1 MKAYHNKTDSF
12 NTSKV
17 TKTHRPARSI
27 KEIRQRQ
34 LGDAYQSPWD
44 RLVYALLN
52 GLMYGFGGLLIDVV
66 IVVVRSIADI
76 GNGEIFWLFAPFMLV
91 LGVIIGLVVGK
102 NAGAESVNALHIDET
117 ANHNPYLDDTS
128 ISHDIFRGLIVG
140 IAIFAVIWLAMM
152 FIM

>member
-1 MKAYHNKTDSF
+1 MKAYHNKTDLFSRSQI
-12 NTSKV
+12 NKV
-17 TKTHRPARSI
+17 HRPARSI

-44 RLVYALLN
+44 RLIHALLN

-76 GNGEIFWLFAPFMLV
+76 GNFGFFTPFMLV

-128 ISHDIFRGLIVG
+128 ISHDIFAVLIVG